1 MPAIADQRRAT
12 VGGLTAD
19 HRRRMADHMVVPR
32 RLTMVV
38 LMRARRRRM
47 VEATRVRLL
56 PPMEVV
62 WVVGRRL
69 TAAAGL
75 MVRLEVVARRLTAV
89 DRQVGS
95 AVVDMPLADSAGVG
109 TLQAVEDIA
118 AAAEATA
125 TEVAEATAAVAT
137 VAVTKT

>member
-12 VGGLTAD
+12 AGVLTAD
-19 HRRRMADHMVVPR
+19 RRRRIADLMVVPR

-38 LMRARRRRM
+38 LMRVPCRRM

-56 PPMEVV
+56 PPTVVV

-75 MVRLEVVARRLTAV
+75 MVQLEVVARLLTAV
-89 DRQVGS
+89 DRQLGP
-95 AVVDMPLADSAGVG
+95 ARVDMPLVDLAVVG

-118 AAAEATA
+118 A
-125 TEVAEATAAVAT
+125 EVAEATAAVAMA
-137 VAVTKT
+137 AVTKA